1 MWACYSRVAVLSRS
15 LTRAAFSAIL
25 LLGIV
30 VGAVRSP
37 SIPSGSQHTAFNG
50 IRSAPDR
57 RLPASIAA
65 VELTAGRLLTAIVA
79 ADIDAD
85 GDLDVV
91 ASDSAL
97 ELYVWVNDGAGHFT
111 RRDPIQSRS
120 WHPLPA
126 DPAVDGRAVSIES
139 FTQTNP
145 PSVSADWRLTAWSLD
160 ASTFSLTRLAAA
172 PSTDHRSTRVPRAPP
187 LSITL

>member
-1 MWACYSRVAVLSRS
+1 MSACYSRAAVLSRS
-15 LTRAAFSAIL
+15 LTRAAFSAVL

-37 SIPSGSQHTAFNG
+37 SIPSGRDHTTFNG
-50 IRSAPDR
+50 IRSAPNR

-65 VELTAGRLLTAIVA
+65 LELTAGRLLTAIVG

-97 ELYVWVNDGAGHFT
+97 ELHVWVND
-111 RRDPIQSRS
+111 
-120 WHPLPA
+120 
-126 DPAVDGRAVSIES
+126 
-139 FTQTNP
+139 
-145 PSVSADWRLTAWSLD
+145 
-160 ASTFSLTRLAAA
+160 
-172 PSTDHRSTRVPRAPP
+172 
-187 LSITL
+187 